1 LAETEV
7 LIIGCGI
14 AGATAALRLARNPRR
29 QITVITRASDPHES
43 NTQYAQG
50 GIIGRGLDDDPE
62 ILLADI
68 LAAGAGVS
76 SPHAARI
83 LAEEGPPLLHEILE
97 EAAGVNFDSD
107 ANGQPLWGNE
117 AAHSRRRILHVG
129 DGTGAAI
136 MKGLIAA
143 LRRCSNITIESNV
156 TAVDLITFPH
166 HSRDPL
172 DNYRPVACHGAYM
185 FNREQRT
192 VHRHLAA
199 ATVLATGGLGRIYR
213 NTTNP
218 PGSRGD
224 GLAMAHR
231 AGARIVNAEYVQF
244 HPTALAAPGAEGL
257 LISEAV
263 RGEGGIL
270 LTPDG
275 RQFMA
280 DYSPEWKDLAPRDVV
295 ARAIHHEMETHDYSY
310 VLLDIA
316 SRMPADAIRH
326 RFPNIYAQCLKAGID
341 ITQEQ
346 IPVVPAAHY
355 FCGGVLVDEWGR
367 SSIDNLYAVGEIS
380 CTGVHGANR
389 LASTSLLE
397 GLVWG
402 YRAARHVEE
411 TLNQAPATNRCPQPG
426 RAGSPA
432 EQRDPHAGSPRGVQ
446 DLGWRADRAGV
457 VERPGFAGVP
467 PWDESGLFAE
477 PDPALIQGD
486 MQTIQNI
493 MWHYVGLVRSG
504 ERLSRAIRELR
515 HLWNEIETFYRTT
528 KLADGLI
535 GLRNAIEVA
544 LLVAQA
550 AQHNRQ
556 SRGCH
561 FRQDSVSIEG
571 DRLI

>member
-1 LAETEV
+1 MAETEV

-14 AGATAALRLARNPRR
+14 AGATAALQLARNPRR
-29 QITVITRASDPHES
+29 QITILTRAPDPHES

-50 GIIGRGLDDDPE
+50 GIIGRGVDDTSE
-62 ILLADI
+62 LLLKDI

-76 SPHAARI
+76 SPRAARI
-83 LAEEGPPLLHEILE
+83 LAEEGPPLLHQVLE
-97 EAAGVNFDSD
+97 QSAGVRFDSD
-107 ANGQPLWGNE
+107 SNGEPLWGNE

-136 MKGLIAA
+136 MSGLIDA
-143 LRRCSNITIESNV
+143 LRSCPNIKIESNV

-172 DNYRPVACHGAYM
+172 DNYRPISCHGAYM
-185 FNREQRT
+185 FNREEHT
-192 VHRHLAA
+192 VHRYLAT

-218 PGSRGD
+218 PGARGD

-231 AGARIVNAEYVQF
+231 AGARIANAEYVQF

-263 RGEGGIL
+263 RGEGGVL
-270 LTPDG
+270 MTPDG
-275 RQFMA
+275 RPFMA
-280 DYSPEWKDLAPRDVV
+280 EYSPEWKDLAPRDVV

-316 SRMPADAIRH
+316 SRMSANAIRA

-341 ITQEQ
+341 ITQES

-367 SSIDNLYAVGEIS
+367 SSIDGLYAVGEIS

-402 YRAARHVEE
+402 NRAARHVEE
-411 TLNQAPATNRCPQPG
+411 SLNQNPQTK
-426 RAGSPA
+426 RAG
-432 EQRDPHAGSPRGVQ
+432 
-446 DLGWRADRAGV
+446 
-457 VERPGFAGVP
+457 FASIP

-493 MWHYVGLVRSG
+493 MWHYVGLVRNA

-535 GLRNAIEVA
+535 GLRNAVEVA

-556 SRGCH
+556 SRGSH
-561 FRQDSVSIEG
+561 YRDDSVSVEG

>member
-1 LAETEV
+1 MAETDV

-14 AGATAALRLARNPRR
+14 AGATASLRLAQNSQQ
-29 QITVITRASDPHES
+29 QITIITRAADPHES
-43 NTQYAQG
+43 NTRYAQG
-50 GIIGRGLDDDPE
+50 GIIGRGPDDNTE
-62 ILLADI
+62 LLLEDI

-76 SPHAARI
+76 SPSAARI
-83 LAEEGPPLLHEILE
+83 LSDEGPRVLHEVLE
-97 EAAGVNFDSD
+97 TTAQVGFDRKE
-107 ANGQPLWGNE
+107 NGEPLWGQE

-129 DGTGAAI
+129 DGTGQAI
-136 MKGLIAA
+136 INGLIAS
-143 LRRCSNITIESNV
+143 LKRFPNIKIKSNA

-172 DNYRPVACHGAYM
+172 DNYRPISCHGAYV
-185 FNREQRT
+185 FDRDEHT
-192 VHRHLAA
+192 VHRYLAR
-199 ATVLATGGLGRIYR
+199 TIVLATGGLGRIYR

-218 PGSRGD
+218 PGARGD
-224 GLAMAHR
+224 GLAMANR

-275 RQFMA
+275 RRFMA
-280 DYSPEWKDLAPRDVV
+280 DYAPEWKELAPRDIV
-295 ARAIHHEMETHDYSY
+295 ARAIHHEMEKHNYSY

-316 SRMPADAIRH
+316 SQLPAETIRN
-326 RFPNIYAQCLKAGID
+326 RFPNIYSQCLQAGVD
-341 ITQEQ
+341 ITQEP

-355 FCGGVLVDEWGR
+355 FCGGVLVDEWGQ
-367 SSIDNLYAVGEIS
+367 SSIENLYAIGEIS
-380 CTGVHGANR
+380 CTGLHGANR

-402 YRAARHVEE
+402 ARAAQHINE
-411 TLNQAPATNRCPQPG
+411 QQNR
-426 RAGSPA
+426 SP
-432 EQRDPHAGSPRGVQ
+432 PRF
-446 DLGWRADRAGV
+446 DMI
-457 VERPGFAGVP
+457 P
-467 PWDESGLFAE
+467 PWDESGLVAE

-486 MQTIQNI
+486 LQTIQNI

-504 ERLSRAIRELR
+504 DRLSRAIRELR

-528 KLADGLI
+528 KLSDGLI
-535 GLRNAIEVA
+535 GLRNAVEVA
-544 LLVAQA
+544 LLIAQA

-561 FRQDSVSIEG
+561 YRQDSVSFEG

>member
-1 LAETEV
+1 MANTEV

-14 AGATAALRLARNPRR
+14 AGATAALRLARNPER
-29 QITVITRASDPHES
+29 QITIITRASEAHES
-43 NTQYAQG
+43 NTRYAQG
-50 GIIGRGLDDDPE
+50 GIIGRGPDDNSQ
-62 ILLADI
+62 LLFEDI
-68 LAAGAGVS
+68 IAAGAGVT
-76 SPHAARI
+76 SPEAARI
-83 LAEEGPPLLHEILE
+83 LADEGPPLLNEVLE
-97 EAAGVNFDSD
+97 RTAGVVFDHTEEGEPVW
-107 ANGQPLWGNE
+107 GQE

-129 DGTGAAI
+129 DSTGLAI
-136 MKGLIAA
+136 MNGLVSA
-143 LRRCSNITIESNV
+143 LKEFPNIKIQTEA

-166 HSRDPL
+166 HSRNPL
-172 DNYRPVACHGAYM
+172 DNYREISCHGCYV
-185 FNREQRT
+185 FDRKEKT
-192 VHRHLAA
+192 VHRLLAS
-199 ATVLATGGLGRIYR
+199 ATILATGGLGRIYR

-218 PGSRGD
+218 VGARGD

-231 AGARIVNAEYVQF
+231 AGARIANAEYVQF
-244 HPTALAAPGAEGL
+244 HPTALAVPGAEGL

-263 RGEGGIL
+263 RGEGGVL
-270 LTPDG
+270 LTPDL
-275 RQFMA
+275 RPFMER
-280 DYSPEWKDLAPRDVV
+280 YSPKWKDLAPRDVV
-295 ARAIHHEMETHDYSY
+295 ARAIHHEMEANGYSY

-316 SRMPADAIRH
+316 SHMAAEAIRE
-326 RFPNIYAQCLKAGID
+326 RFPFIYDQCSKVGLD
-341 ITQEQ
+341 ISSEP

-355 FCGGVLVDEWGR
+355 FCGGVLVDEWAHSTIR
-367 SSIDNLYAVGEIS
+367 NLYAVGEIS

-402 YRAARHVEE
+402 NRAALAV
-411 TLNQAPATNRCPQPG
+411 
-426 RAGSPA
+426 
-432 EQRDPHAGSPRGVQ
+432 
-446 DLGWRADRAGV
+446 DRALTEKTVGP
-457 VERPGFAGVP
+457 EAQFEDIPS
-467 PWDESGLFAE
+467 WDESGLSSD

-528 KLADGLI
+528 KLSDGLI
-535 GLRNAIEVA
+535 GLRNAVEVA
-544 LLVAQA
+544 LIVAQA

-561 FRQDSVSIEG
+561 YRQDSVSVTG